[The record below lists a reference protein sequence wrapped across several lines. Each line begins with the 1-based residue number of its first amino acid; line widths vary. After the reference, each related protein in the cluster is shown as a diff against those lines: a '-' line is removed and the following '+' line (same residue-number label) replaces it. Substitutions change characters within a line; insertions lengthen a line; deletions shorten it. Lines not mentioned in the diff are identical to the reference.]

1 MNPFNMK
8 YLELSGTPR
17 QIGQAHGEALRQ
29 EINEFIAEGVE
40 GMKAAGITPEAY
52 LNLLF
57 EKSQFFQ
64 AAQRW
69 VPDIIDE
76 IHGIADGA
84 NLDFRSIFAWQ
95 LVDERDWFF
104 SRAQSDLLKSPPDHC
119 SALGAFGSVAN
130 PTIIAQNAD
139 MGRYVDGKGVLI
151 RKKYTHNGFEHLV
164 VTLPGL
170 FSVYG
175 MNDHGVGVCLNA
187 LGFWMNKSSN
197 GLATIFLAGGILEQP
212 TLRDAENFIGSAPH
226 ATGENYLIGG
236 REGAVSYE
244 GSSNRV
250 ARYIP
255 YEGAQVVYHTNHA
268 LVNDDIEITPEVIS
282 TFAPERQ
289 ERARFA
295 VENTTERL
303 RVLESHLRD
312 RKEPLTVEG
321 AKAILSTHESAVHP
335 VCRHKREDTEA
346 MTTFCFIMELGE
358 QPAMHIA
365 SGPPCMNEFRT
376 FTLG

>member
-1 MNPFNMK
+1 MNAFNMK
-8 YLELSGTPR
+8 YLELSGTPL
-17 QIGQAHGEALRQ
+17 QIGRAHGESLRP
-29 EINEFIAEGVE
+29 EITEWISQSID
-40 GMKAAGITPEAY
+40 GMKEAGITPEAY
-52 LNLLF
+52 LDLLF
-57 EKSQFFQ
+57 EKSHFLQ

-76 IHGIADGA
+76 IHGIAEGA
-84 NLDFRSIFAWQ
+84 NLDFRFLFAWQ

-104 SRAQSDLLKSPPDHC
+104 SQAQSDLLKTPPDHC

-139 MGRYVDGKGVLI
+139 MGRSVDGMGVLL
-151 RKKYTHNGFEHLV
+151 RKKYTHTGFEHLS

-175 MNDHGVGVCLNA
+175 MNNHGVGVCLNA
-187 LGFWMNKSSN
+187 LGFWMNKSSD
-197 GLATIFLAGGILEQP
+197 GLATIFLAGGILQQP
-212 TLRDAENFIGSAPH
+212 TLRAAENFIQSAPH

-244 GSSNRV
+244 GSANRV

-255 YEGAQVVYHTNHA
+255 YEGAQVVFHTNHA
-268 LVNDDIEITPEVIS
+268 LVNDDIEMTAEVIAG
-282 TFAPERQ
+282 FAPDRQ

-295 VENTTERL
+295 VDNTTERL

-312 RKEPLTVEG
+312 RKEPLTVEN
-321 AKAILSTHESAVHP
+321 AKEILSTHESAIHP

-346 MTTFCFIMELGE
+346 MTTFSFVMELGE
-358 QPAMHIA
+358 QPSMHIA